1 MDFISTIKMTV
12 RNLLAR
18 KGRSFLTML
27 GIVIGVAGVII
38 IISLGAGAQ
47 SLVLGQVNKL
57 GSNLLSVQ
65 PGKSDTNG
73 PPAQAF
79 GVVITSLVNADVTA
93 LRVLSQV
100 PHAAAVNGQVR
111 GTATVTWQNKT
122 VDTNFLATDSGYEDA
137 INYTMREGVFM
148 EKAEADSGANV
159 VVLGSTVADALF
171 KDSGV
176 LPVGQ
181 VIKVK
186 SAAVALNGEGASLGV
201 PLRVLGVINPRG
213 SAFFQDQDD
222 QIFLPLTIGQSQL
235 LGIHHL
241 QMIGIKVD
249 SADNVDQTIED
260 VTRVLKQ
267 RHHILSDD
275 DVDFTVRNQATA
287 AGLLTTITN
296 ALSLFLTSMAAIA
309 LIVGGIGILNIML
322 VTVAERTR
330 EIGLRKAVGAKNG
343 DVMKQFLLEAG
354 TLTFIGGII
363 GIIAGVVVS
372 YLLATLMKYLGF
384 DWDFVISL
392 WSIILAISVSILTGV
407 IFGLYPSFKA
417 SRLDPIEALRYE

>member
-1 MDFISTIKMTV
+1 
-12 RNLLAR
+12 
-18 KGRSFLTML
+18 
-27 GIVIGVAGVII
+27 
-38 IISLGAGAQ
+38 
-47 SLVLGQVNKL
+47 
-57 GSNLLSVQ
+57 
-65 PGKSDTNG
+65 
-73 PPAQAF
+73 
-79 GVVITSLVNADVTA
+79 
-93 LRVLSQV
+93 
-100 PHAAAVNGQVR
+100 
-111 GTATVTWQNKT
+111 
-122 VDTNFLATDSGYEDA
+122 
-137 INYTMREGVFM
+137 M

-159 VVLGSTVADALF
+159 VVLGSTIADSLF

-176 LPVGQ
+176 DPVGQ

-186 SAAVALNGEGASLGV
+186 SAAAVANPGEASLGV

-222 QIFLPLTIGQSQL
+222 QIFIPLTIGESQL

-249 SADNVDQTIED
+249 NADNVDQTIED
-260 VTRVLKQ
+260 IKRVLKQ
-267 RHHILSDD
+267 RHHILSDE

-354 TLTFIGGII
+354 TLTSIGGII
-363 GIIAGVVVS
+363 GIILGSIIS
-372 YLLATLMKYLGF
+372 YLLATLMVYLGF